1 MKDLRVLVEASGLAK
16 QKWPER
22 LEVLDVLPM
31 TPSGKIRKNVL
42 RERAARLPLIK

>member
-1 MKDLRVLVEASGLAK
+1 LAK

-31 TPSGKIRKNVL
+31 TASGKIRKNVL
-42 RERAARLPLIK
+42 RERAASLRPVR